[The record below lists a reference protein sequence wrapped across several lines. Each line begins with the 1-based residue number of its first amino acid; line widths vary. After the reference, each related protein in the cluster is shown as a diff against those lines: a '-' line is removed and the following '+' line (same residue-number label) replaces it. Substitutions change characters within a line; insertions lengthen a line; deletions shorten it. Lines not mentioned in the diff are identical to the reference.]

1 MVLRVTRLLDFDCR
15 LDVVTLIQTPT
26 EQQKR
31 VKGRRRHDALT
42 LFLFLPASSGRLH
55 FVRGSPDAARSRQ
68 IA

>member
-1 MVLRVTRLLDFDCR
+1 MAKRIELRSSMVLRVMRLLDFDCR
-15 LDVVTLIQTPT
+15 PDVVTLIQTPT

-42 LFLFLPASSGRLH
+42 LFLFLPASPGRA
-55 FVRGSPDAARSRQ
+55 FRAR